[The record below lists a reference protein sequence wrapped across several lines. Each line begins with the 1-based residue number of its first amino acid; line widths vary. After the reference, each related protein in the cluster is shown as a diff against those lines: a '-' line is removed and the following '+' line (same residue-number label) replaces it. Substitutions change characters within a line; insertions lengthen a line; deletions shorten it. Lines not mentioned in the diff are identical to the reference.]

1 MTSLLGGETGTI
13 EPERKATA
21 HTAVLEPKRRET
33 TGLKSGLIA
42 PADALYMAYYEG
54 IIFSGIGPLASL
66 RLGDEEVFYEVAVG
80 DRIYRAVARPEPG
93 QSERTS
99 TRDLKYS
106 LARSWAPGLC
116 QDGWLLDPP
125 AAIPNTPRALAL
137 EMRDVLGVSFK
148 DIIDSAYSIMSYR
161 RHHGG
166 AYPET
171 MTPQGFTFREAYLMS
186 VDAQGNLQTL
196 YETPVGVNP
205 EKWTHFLRVLDSR
218 NRPTLAQYVVSSM
231 AIKEFNETGAASMRE
246 ALRLRDG
253 GLGSPVPMTYK
264 TFVEAFPLGD
274 NPKLVR
280 DVGGRR
286 R

>member
-1 MTSLLGGETGTI
+1 MTSLLGAETGTI
-13 EPERKATA
+13 ESERKATA

-42 PADALYMAYYEG
+42 PEDALHLAYYEG
-54 IIFSGIGPLASL
+54 VIYSGIGPLASL
-66 RLGDEEVFYEVAVG
+66 RLGDEEVFYEVTVR

-93 QSERTS
+93 QSRLTPS
-99 TRDLKYS
+99 PDLKYT

-116 QDGWLLDPP
+116 MDGWLLESP

-137 EMRDVLGVSFK
+137 ELHDLLGLGFE
-148 DIIDSAYSIMSYR
+148 DIVHNAYSIMSYR

-166 AYPET
+166 AYPDT
-171 MTPQGFTFREAYLMS
+171 MMPRGYSFREAFLMS
-186 VDAQGNLQTL
+186 VDAIGNLQTL
-196 YETPVGVNP
+196 YETPAGVNP

-231 AIKEFNETGAASMRE
+231 AIKEFNETGAAYMRE

-253 GLGSPVPMTYK
+253 GLGSPLPMTYK